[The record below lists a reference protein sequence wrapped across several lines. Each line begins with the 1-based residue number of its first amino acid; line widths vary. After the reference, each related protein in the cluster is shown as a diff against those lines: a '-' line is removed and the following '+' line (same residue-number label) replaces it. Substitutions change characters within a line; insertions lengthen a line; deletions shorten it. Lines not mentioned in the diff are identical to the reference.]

1 MAAVPRRLFAL
12 DQNFPLP
19 IVELLSEFMAEAD
32 PVPIAEIDTRLADLD
47 DWEVVLAL
55 YHDDRAWDGLIT
67 TDSGM
72 LSLPRE
78 LCVLMQTHLTLVVAE
93 AAGHDPL
100 KATGLVLTYLPWIAN
115 QTRPD
120 VAQLWVLR
128 AANRPPEEPWDR
140 LARIAKRRDTT
151 TQALYNAERLSREE
165 LNRNPLE
172 A

>member
-19 IVELLSEFMAEAD
+19 IVDVLSEFMAEAELA
-32 PVPIAEIDTRLADLD
+32 PIAEIDARLTDLD
-47 DWEVVLAL
+47 DWEVLLAL
-55 YHDDRAWDGLIT
+55 HHDARPWDGLIT

-72 LSLPRE
+72 VSLPRE

-100 KATGLVLTYLPWIAN
+100 KATGLVLAYLPWIAN

-120 VAQLWVLR
+120 TAQLWVLR
-128 AANRPPEEPWDR
+128 TANRPAEDPWDR
-140 LARIAKRRDTT
+140 LERIAARRQTSV
-151 TQALYNAERLSREE
+151 QALYNAERLTQAE

-172 A
+172 

>member
-19 IVELLSEFMAEAD
+19 IVEVLSEYMAEAEL
-32 PVPIAEIDTRLADLD
+32 VPIADIDSRLADLD
-47 DWEVVLAL
+47 DWEVLLAL
-55 YHDDRAWDGLIT
+55 HHHERGWDGLIT

-100 KATGLVLTYLPWIAN
+100 KATGLVLTYLPWIAH

-128 AANRPPEEPWDR
+128 AANRPPEDPWDR
-140 LARIAKRRDTT
+140 LERIAARRGTSAH
-151 TQALYNAERLSREE
+151 ALFSSERLTHSEMA
-165 LNRNPLE
+165 RNPLE
-172 A
+172 P